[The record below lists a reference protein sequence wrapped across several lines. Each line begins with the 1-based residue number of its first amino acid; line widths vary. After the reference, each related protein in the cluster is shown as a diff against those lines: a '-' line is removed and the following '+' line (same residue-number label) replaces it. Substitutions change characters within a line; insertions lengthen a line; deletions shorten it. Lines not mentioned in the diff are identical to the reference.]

1 MDLQNFE
8 QLEDRITELT
18 ERFLDLKQAHQ
29 EALNAL
35 SQKDSEME
43 VLNEKL
49 RESQQTKIQIHSR
62 VETILK
68 KLEFLKNQT
77 DQSG

>member
-8 QLEDRITELT
+8 QLENRITELT
-18 ERFLDLKQAHQ
+18 ERFLGLKEAHQ
-29 EALNAL
+29 KAL
-35 SQKDSEME
+35 SELTQKNSEME

-49 RESQQTKIQIHSR
+49 KESQQTKIQIHSR
-62 VETILK
+62 VENILK

-77 DQSG
+77 EQ